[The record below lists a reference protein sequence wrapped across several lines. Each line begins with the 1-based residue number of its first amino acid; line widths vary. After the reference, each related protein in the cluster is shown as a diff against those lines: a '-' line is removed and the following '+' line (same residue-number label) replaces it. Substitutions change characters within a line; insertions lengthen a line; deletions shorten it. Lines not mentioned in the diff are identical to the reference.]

1 MEDFRETCEDFMGWL
16 AQLATRRGKKMLF
29 MGVEVTLDPKQ
40 RRTEDYGMVQS
51 IRTQFA
57 EVDAQTTMAKQKLQ
71 KTIKQERDRPVMILQ
86 RTLCRWKARPAL
98 HRHGLDI
105 HSRAYCLCPIH
116 TTGFTSAT

>member
-57 EVDAQTTMAKQKLQ
+57 GEDAPMSLLK
-71 KTIKQERDRPVMILQ
+71 RDLLGSKDGEMSQGDRFRSIGSDEWIHELLPVH
-86 RTLCRWKARPAL
+86 KE
-98 HRHGLDI
+98 
-105 HSRAYCLCPIH
+105 
-116 TTGFTSAT
+116 

>member
-71 KTIKQERDRPVMILQ
+71 KTIKQERDRPVIMQ
-86 RTLCRWKARPAL
+86 RTFVSIESTPCS
-98 HRHGLDI
+98 HGLDFY
-105 HSRAYCLCPIH
+105 SRAYCFANPPM
-116 TTGFTSAT
+116 TGFTCAT